1 MTTQRVDNRSELL
14 EIIPRTISPRARGA
28 GAPRAK
34 IIFRRFSTKSAR
46 PIIVFSPYA
55 RTHNRYS
62 SRAVSTVETSRAAVA
77 LWTRSAEVA
86 GSNPDGDKFN
96 FCTF

>member
-1 MTTQRVDNRSELL
+1 MTQRADNRPELL
-14 EIIPRTISPRARGA
+14 EIIPRTIPPGRGGL

-46 PIIVFSPYA
+46 PIIVVSPYA
-55 RTHNRYS
+55 RTHNKYS
-62 SRAVSTVETSRAAVA
+62 SRAASTVETSRAAVA

-86 GSNPDGDKFN
+86 GSNPDGDKFS